1 MEFCSSAKRYLPFP
15 LIWGHVTIQGDIL
28 VCSICLTLSRSS
40 HSGVW
45 SGNFWLSCD
54 ADSCGVLLR
63 WVTWYWERLRV
74 WLSRH
79 WMGAWIVCPAIPPWS
94 WFSLTF
100 TFWGVSKNSWY
111 SSCFSSLQ
119 LTSAS
124 LVEAWLFLQDC
135 ATSDDLCLVTL
146 FFLLDY

>member
-54 ADSCGVLLR
+54 ADSCGVSLR
-63 WVTWYWERLRV
+63 RVTWYWERLRV

-79 WMGAWIVCPAIPPWS
+79 WMGACIVCPAISPWS
-94 WFSLTF
+94 WFKLTF
-100 TFWGVSKNSWY
+100 TFWGMSKNSWY
-111 SSCFSSLQ
+111 SSCFWSLQ